1 MIIHNQ
7 NNPLFTL
14 TVYEFSELQRSI
26 LMEALKRES
35 SKEVPENSAEYLN
48 FTEATKYLGISKPT
62 FSKLRKEGKIP
73 CYRVSENRV
82 IFSKNDLDYYIIDKR
97 EN

>member
-1 MIIHNQ
+1 MQTHNQ

-26 LMEALKRES
+26 LMEALNRES
-35 SKEVPENSAEYLN
+35 SKEIPKNSAEYLN
-48 FTEATKYLGISKPT
+48 YTESTKYLGISKPT

-82 IFSKNDLDYYIIDKR
+82 LLAKKDLDNYIIDKR

>member
-1 MIIHNQ
+1 MQTHNQ

-14 TVYEFSELQRSI
+14 TVYEFSELQRAI
-26 LMEALKRES
+26 LIEALNIS
-35 SKEVPENSAEYLN
+35 TKEIPENSAEYLN
-48 FTEATKYLGISKPT
+48 YTESTKYLGISKPT

-82 IFSKNDLDYYIIDKR
+82 IFSKKDLDNYITEKK